1 MSKILKYDSEGNE
14 VYFHHAV
21 DAKEAVA
28 SGQFFDS
35 NPKKKDELVKEE
47 PKKNNKKKVKTQKK
61 DQVIQPWSFSSLR
74 SPLLAL
80 SCCKN
85 KHLIDG

>member
-47 PKKNNKKKVKTQKK
+47 PKKNNKKKEEEVPNGLT
-61 DQVIQPWSFSSLR
+61 
-74 SPLLAL
+74 
-80 SCCKN
+80 
-85 KHLIDG
+85 IDNEKE